1 MKKKGLIALVVFSGL
16 LFLGACSQTTTKS
29 TDSSEKNTMKES
41 SSSEMGSMEGMN
53 HEGQTPSAMVVAVN
67 PKYPVGT
74 SVIITEGHMDGMMDA
89 KATVTAAYDTTIY
102 EITFDPTNGGATVK
116 NHKWVVQ
123 EELKD
128 KKNVAKIGDSV
139 ILEANHT
146 VGMMGAEA
154 TVDEAITGTVYV
166 VDYEANDGS
175 GMVKNHMWVTE
186 SELKTN

>member
-1 MKKKGLIALVVFSGL
+1 
-16 LFLGACSQTTTKS
+16 
-29 TDSSEKNTMKES
+29 
-41 SSSEMGSMEGMN
+41 
-53 HEGQTPSAMVVAVN
+53 
-67 PKYPVGT
+67 
-74 SVIITEGHMDGMMDA
+74 MDGMMDA

-166 VDYEANDGS
+166 VDYEATDGS

>member
-1 MKKKGLIALVVFSGL
+1 M
-16 LFLGACSQTTTKS
+16 S
-29 TDSSEKNTMKES
+29 TYKQYTIKNTVYFIS
-41 SSSEMGSMEGMN
+41 I
-53 HEGQTPSAMVVAVN
+53 
-67 PKYPVGT
+67 YP
-74 SVIITEGHMDGMMDA
+74 

-166 VDYEANDGS
+166 VDYEATDGS